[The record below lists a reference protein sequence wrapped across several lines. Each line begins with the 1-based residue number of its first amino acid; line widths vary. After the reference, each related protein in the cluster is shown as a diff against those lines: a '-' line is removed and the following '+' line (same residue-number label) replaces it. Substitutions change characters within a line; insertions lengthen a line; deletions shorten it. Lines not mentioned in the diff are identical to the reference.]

1 MPISLSPFVF
11 RPISPRDSSEPVSA
25 QQLCASQSMT
35 EKPTAQTGP
44 APDQNTSNGTAENTT
59 PSKMV
64 DGSTVGKADSNAKD
78 NAQTSPASK
87 PEGAAGG
94 ARTSPKKRRKVNHGK
109 NSHPSRATAAVP
121 YVCLSLLWLLDHV
134 ANQGTTLAACVY
146 CRRSVSS
153 LPRGEDGVY
162 LLHHSLHFLQPST
175 PSIIGTRKRNT
186 GSGVSSLPPARSSL
200 EFIC

>member
-1 MPISLSPFVF
+1 MF
-11 RPISPRDSSEPVSA
+11 RPINARDSSEPVSA

-35 EKPTAQTGP
+35 EKTTAQTGP

-87 PEGAAGG
+87 PEGAAAG
-94 ARTSPKKRRKVNHGK
+94 ARASPKKRRKVNHGK
-109 NSHPSRATAAVP
+109 NSHPSRVTAAVP
-121 YVCLSLLWLLDHV
+121 YVCLSLLWLPDHV
-134 ANQGTTLAACVY
+134 ANHGTTLAACVY

-153 LPRGEDGVY
+153 LPRGGTASTFLTIPFIFY
-162 LLHHSLHFLQPST
+162 NPLRPLLLGQGKEIQAWVSQVFLRP
-175 PSIIGTRKRNT
+175 
-186 GSGVSSLPPARSSL
+186 RSSL